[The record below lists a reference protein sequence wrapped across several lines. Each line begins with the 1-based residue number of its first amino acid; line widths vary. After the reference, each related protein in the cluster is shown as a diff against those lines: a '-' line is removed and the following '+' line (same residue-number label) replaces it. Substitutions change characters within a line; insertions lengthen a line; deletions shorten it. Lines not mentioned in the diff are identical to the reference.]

1 MLAAGSRYSAH
12 TADERRDI
20 EAACRAVTSTFY
32 DDLDLSAE
40 IRTVAARNLGDT
52 LLLWDESPRA
62 IGEGRA
68 KLVASGFT
76 SNSVPSDR
84 EPVPMNVSTHY

>member
-40 IRTVAARNLGDT
+40 IRTVAARNLGNT
-52 LLLWDESPRA
+52 LLLWESASRLAPLGK
-62 IGEGRA
+62 GERSWWPAALRQIRCRPTGSRC
-68 KLVASGFT
+68 
-76 SNSVPSDR
+76 R
-84 EPVPMNVSTHY
+84 